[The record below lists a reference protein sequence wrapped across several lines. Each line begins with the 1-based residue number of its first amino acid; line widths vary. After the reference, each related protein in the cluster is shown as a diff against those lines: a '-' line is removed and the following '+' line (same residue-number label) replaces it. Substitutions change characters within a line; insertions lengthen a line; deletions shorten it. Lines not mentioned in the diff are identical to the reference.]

1 MISLPLLIL
10 GHHFEFLALFVNI
23 LDEYDFIIGLEAAI
37 QLEAVYQMT
46 SHVFSVK
53 PRSVLLFPVKDI
65 KISPGTSTSIQLV
78 DLPCTFSSGP
88 AIIRVQPV
96 EVGYSFNTIEVE
108 FLDQSTCF
116 HVSNKSQKPVYF
128 HKDFPAAFF

>member
-1 MISLPLLIL
+1 
-10 GHHFEFLALFVNI
+10 
-23 LDEYDFIIGLEAAI
+23 
-37 QLEAVYQMT
+37 MT

-65 KISPGTSTSIQLV
+65 KISPVTSTSIHLV
-78 DLPCTFSSGP
+78 GDLPCTFSSGS

-96 EVGYSFNTIEVE
+96 EVGYFFNTIEVE
-108 FLDQSTCF
+108 FLDQSTCI

-128 HKDFPAAFF
+128 S

>member
-1 MISLPLLIL
+1 M
-10 GHHFEFLALFVNI
+10 
-23 LDEYDFIIGLEAAI
+23 EATI

-53 PRSVLLFPVKDI
+53 PRSVLLFPVKYI

-78 DLPCTFSSGP
+78 GDLPCTFSSGP

-108 FLDQSTCF
+108 FLDQSTCID
-116 HVSNKSQKPVYF
+116 SD
-128 HKDFPAAFF
+128 KDFDDNVYRKNLFQPTSYLNAG